1 MKEYLALA
9 VYAGFAFTIF
19 VGGILWNKYRQ
30 MVKRRLNLQEEYR
43 HRHTEDHRPA

>member
-9 VYAGFAFTIF
+9 VYAGFAFTMF
-19 VGGILWNKYRQ
+19 VSGILWKKYRE